1 MAPNGHEP
9 GSASRSHPRS
19 RQAKWRPTTRGRY
32 PPRPCKERIS
42 ACGQDM
48 VERDGRWRP
57 AGADKN
63 MQDLA
68 RELPTCLTPA
78 RSSVVSAA
86 AKSF

>member
-1 MAPNGHEP
+1 MAMIRAAHRE
-9 GSASRSHPRS
+9 A
-19 RQAKWRPTTRGRY
+19 TRGRDKPNGVRLPVDDT
-32 PPRPCKERIS
+32 PPRPCKERIP
-42 ACGQDM
+42 ACGGQDM

-63 MQDLA
+63 MHDPA
-68 RELPTCLTPA
+68 SELPTCLTPA